1 MPRHKSDFENL
12 AKISETYEIKLM
24 AKITSLRYQH
34 AKEEKLTRAPTRN
47 RTSIWR
53 LGTNGILLIANNL
66 RKFFTVASQ
75 SLTKAQ
81 F

>member
-12 AKISETYEIKLM
+12 AKISETYEIKLI

-34 AKEEKLTRAPTRN
+34 AKEDKLTRAPTRN
-47 RTSIWR
+47 RTSILR
-53 LGTNGILLIANNL
+53 LGTNRILLTANML
-66 RKFFTVASQ
+66 GDFCPMVRQ

>member
-12 AKISETYEIKLM
+12 AKISETYEIKLI

-34 AKEEKLTRAPTRN
+34 TKEDKLTRAPTRN

-53 LGTNGILLIANNL
+53 LGTNRTLLAASNL
-66 RKFFTVASQ
+66 RKFFAVASQ

>member
-1 MPRHKSDFENL
+1 MPRYKSDFENL
-12 AKISETYEIKLM
+12 AKISGTYEIKLI
-24 AKITSLRYQH
+24 AKITSLRHQH
-34 AKEEKLTRAPTRN
+34 DKEDKHTRAPTRN

-53 LGTNGILLIANNL
+53 LGTNRILLAANNL
-66 RKFFTVASQ
+66 RKFFAVVSQ